1 MAGEKENKMEKYIK
15 LNTLAN
21 NQVVISTPDDRRF
34 YSYDTLICV
43 VDYDKMQFVLSDNES
58 HFTKTTV
65 KWLNR
70 FLQGYDTTYQGIKK
84 TAKRANLN

>member
-1 MAGEKENKMEKYIK
+1 MENYIK

-21 NQVVISTPDDRRF
+21 NQVIINTPNDRRF

-43 VDYDKMQFVLSDNES
+43 YDYETKEFILSENES

-70 FLQGYDTTYQGIKK
+70 FLAGYDTTYQNIKQS
-84 TAKRANLN
+84 ARRENLN